1 MEPLLSVV
9 LRFGFRPIS
18 GVAEFFRPKARSSST
33 PRRKT
38 EAIARAAF
46 EQKIGQ
52 AVVRQ
57 LMSLTVPEDSVEEVL
72 DFLKN
77 TILDAMSAE
86 NTRQSTRSS
95 SGRPPE
101 DEALERR
108 AAAAFRTAAFQA
120 AGVDE
125 PEDAVTPLSVVAL
138 MRLIEE
144 ELVTDAAPLYQPAS
158 ARPEGSS
165 KRMETDVFT

>member
-1 MEPLLSVV
+1 
-9 LRFGFRPIS
+9 
-18 GVAEFFRPKARSSST
+18 
-33 PRRKT
+33 
-38 EAIARAAF
+38 
-46 EQKIGQ
+46 
-52 AVVRQ
+52 
-57 LMSLTVPEDSVEEVL
+57 MSLTVPEDSVEEVV

-77 TILDAMSAE
+77 AILDAMSAE

-108 AAAAFRTAAFQA
+108 AAAAFRAAAFHA

-125 PEDAVTPLSVVAL
+125 PEDAVSPLSVVAL

-144 ELVTDAAPLYQPAS
+144 ELVTDAESLYRPAS
-158 ARPEGSS
+158 TRYKA
-165 KRMETDVFT
+165 